1 MGSGDS
7 FPELLWPEP
16 EPAAAQDAATAE
28 PAGASGVRMDEV
40 EFPSS
45 DSGSEFGS
53 DDESGAGDAPGGSLS
68 PTASSSD
75 SGDSE
80 SSATDDDDEVSD
92 ANDTE
97 GDGGDEGDESPS
109 AGTRGRKRRRRG
121 HRVDYA
127 VLNEALFGGEG
138 GAALAGEASDDDDWK
153 GSPKARGSGRGRGRG
168 RGRAR
173 GGRGGGRRGRGRHR
187 ATAPAS

>member
-16 EPAAAQDAATAE
+16 EPAAAQDVAAAE

-53 DDESGAGDAPGGSLS
+53 DDESGAGDEPGGSLS

-75 SGDSE
+75 SDDSDDSE

-109 AGTRGRKRRRRG
+109 AGTRGRKRRRRAD
-121 HRVDYA
+121 RVDYA

-153 GSPKARGSGRGRGRG
+153 GSPKARGGRGRGGRG
-168 RGRAR
+168 RG
-173 GGRGGGRRGRGRHR
+173 GRGRGRHR
-187 ATAPAS
+187 AAAPAS